1 MGRARRCLAVAIA
14 TPFVVAACHGDRR
27 KNDPEMPDAK
37 MVARDTTRTL
47 GPGDIRIVTE
57 SGDIEL
63 ALIGDSIVTG
73 LGPALLDKVRD
84 KTDTNGVSGNGLA
97 AGIAKMVKSTV
108 ADAMSQ
114 QLLYPLASIKDVRYE
129 NGKLQFY
136 YKDGT
141 NLKIFDNSHDRG
153 KPVSESFR
161 PEDAQHF
168 VDAVHARMASAKS

>member
-1 MGRARRCLAVAIA
+1 MGRARRLLAVAIA
-14 TPFVVAACHGDRR
+14 TPFVVGACHGDRQ
-27 KNDPEMPDAK
+27 KDDASMPDAK
-37 MVARDTTRTL
+37 MVARDTTRRL

-57 SGDIEL
+57 SGNIEL

-73 LGPALLDKVRD
+73 LGPELLDKVRD
-84 KTDTNGVSGNGLA
+84 KTDTNNSGNGIGS
-97 AGIAKMVKSTV
+97 GIAKMVKSTV

-141 NLKIFDNSHDRG
+141 NLKIFDNSHDGG

-161 PEDAQHF
+161 PEDAQRF
-168 VDAVHARMASAKS
+168 VDAVHARMASKG